1 MARVPLVSV
10 RHLLS
15 SSYNLCSAGYC
26 ASCFIV
32 ITQHVFRWYVMFY
45 RHHTTRVPLVRHLLS
60 SAHNTCS
67 AGTSSFIVITQH
79 VFRWYVIF
87 YRHHTTRVPLVR
99 HLLSSSHN
107 MCSAGS
113 VGYRMPCFILSTLQ
127 SRILPVTVMFHRHV
141 SSSCFIVM
149 FHRHHTAYY
158 LVFPWLPYD
167 MFHYYHTTLSL
178 CLFSHSALPRQH
190 TEQKTLAMR
199 TVRTNADETYLQTKG
214 NKRRSNI
221 KQKQQNVIMQWPLQP
236 YIHIVKV

>member
-1 MARVPLVSV
+1 M

-15 SSYNLCSAGYC
+15 SSYNLCSAGYY
-26 ASCFIV
+26 ASFFI
-32 ITQHVFRWYVMFY
+32 ITTQHVFRWYVMFH
-45 RHHTTRVPLVRHLLS
+45 RHHITCVSLVSVCHVSSSSHSLLHRVPLV
-60 SAHNTCS
+60 T
-67 AGTSSFIVITQH
+67 
-79 VFRWYVIF
+79 
-87 YRHHTTRVPLVR
+87 VR
-99 HLLSSSHN
+99 HVSPSSRT

-113 VGYRMPCFILSTLQ
+113 VGYRTPCFIVSTLQ
-127 SRILPVTVMFHRHV
+127 SRIMPVT
-141 SSSCFIVM
+141 IM

-158 LVFPWLPYD
+158 LVFPWLPHD

-178 CLFSHSALPRQH
+178 CLFLHSALPRHH

-236 YIHIVKV
+236 YIHTVKV